1 MKLKKGDKV
10 VVITG
15 KDKGK
20 KSEIIQSFPKKLS
33 LLVKDVNV
41 VKKHQKPTQ
50 NKEGGIENKEML
62 INVSNVAFL
71 DPKMDVPTKIGYKVE
86 NGKKVRFAKKSGVVI
101 D

>member
-1 MKLKKGDKV
+1 MTPAFALNLLTANMFTRSLYSPRNILSKPTW
-10 VVITG
+10 IQG
-15 KDKGK
+15 KDLFRETGT
-20 KSEIIQSFPKKLS
+20 EI
-33 LLVKDVNV
+33 VE
-41 VKKHQKPTQ
+41 
-50 NKEGGIENKEML
+50 EGGIENKEML